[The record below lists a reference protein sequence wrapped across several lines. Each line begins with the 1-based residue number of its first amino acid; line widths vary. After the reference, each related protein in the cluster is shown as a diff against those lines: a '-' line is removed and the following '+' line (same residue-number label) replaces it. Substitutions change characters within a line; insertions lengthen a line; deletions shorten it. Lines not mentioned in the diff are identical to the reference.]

1 MAGEGVSGGFSAE
14 LTKPSGSRQTKQ
26 KKRVA
31 GEPPTLLTRPPGAE
45 QGA

>member
-26 KKRVA
+26 KRVA